1 MTPAARRTVRFADR
15 GLLAA
20 EAGVARGGQ
29 LPAAL
34 RLQAL
39 LQHLWRQGLRQTLR
53 RLQVQS
59 NLAVVETHLL
69 LADDF
74 SQTRRF
80 KSVGLACQIKKL
92 PLLPQNCQLFGE
104 DV

>member
-59 NLAVVETHLL
+59 NLAVVETHFS
-69 LADDF
+69 LAQDF

-80 KSVGLACQIKKL
+80 KSVG
-92 PLLPQNCQLFGE
+92 
-104 DV
+104 